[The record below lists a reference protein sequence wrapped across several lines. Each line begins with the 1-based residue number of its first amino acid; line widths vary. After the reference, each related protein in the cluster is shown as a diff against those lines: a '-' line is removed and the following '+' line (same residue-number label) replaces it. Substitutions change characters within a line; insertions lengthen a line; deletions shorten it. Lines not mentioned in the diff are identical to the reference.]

1 MEVADQE
8 RNLLVDVPATSFV
21 EVASCSFGV
30 GAVTCTAVEDGRT
43 FTSQGPSSLAVEVKA

>member
-8 RNLLVDVPATSFV
+8 RNLLVDVPATSFA

-43 FTSQGPSSLAVEVKA
+43 FTSQGPSSLAGEVMA